1 MNPRSLTRKSKFL
14 AAVWQWSRFSA
25 AGLLL
30 LTFPGSMQAQSVE
43 SPTQTPPVPIPLAN
57 PAKPA
62 TESQPTDAK
71 QSKPVR
77 GADRR
82 RAAKLFLASTKLFE
96 KEHFDE
102 AMRGYLE
109 AAALDPGNP
118 DYALAAEVARSH
130 AVTAFI
136 QAAAKDRLRGDG
148 AAMRAEL
155 ARAHELDPKNA
166 QVNEHLTEMGDEA
179 LLGQSSSIYAAGAAT
194 VGEAPKLEPAA
205 EIHGFHTRTDQRQMI
220 QQVFKAYGI
229 EATVDESV
237 RATQARL
244 DLEDADFDSATKA
257 LGLLT
262 MSFYAPVDA
271 HRVIVARD
279 TRENRQQF
287 LRQELETIY
296 LPGLAS
302 TELTDVGNM
311 AKNIFDAQQAV
322 VEPSSG
328 TISIRAPD
336 KTLQAFNA
344 TLRSL
349 LDGHSQVLLDVR
361 LIQVAHTSGR
371 NTGALLPQSMSAFNL
386 YAEEQKIL
394 NDNQALVQ
402 QIISSGLAAPGD
414 TMAIIA
420 ILLAS
425 GQVSSSLFSGGLAIF
440 GGGLTQSAFAPGPI
454 SVNLNLNSSDS
465 RELDQIQLRLGDG
478 EAGTLRTGTRYP
490 IQTASYSSVV
500 ASLPKIAGLTSPG
513 NSSGLAGTLANA
525 LDTSVPN
532 IPQVEYQDL
541 GLTLKATPKV
551 MRNDE
556 VALTVDMKIDALAG
570 GSINGNP
577 ILNNR
582 AYTGVVTLR
591 KGESVVVVSELDQT
605 ESRAISGT
613 PGVSEIPGLNDLTS
627 KDTQKNFATLLIVM
641 TPRVLRG
648 PQATGHSA
656 VMRVERGQSGR

>member
-1 MNPRSLTRKSKFL
+1 MLPQ
-14 AAVWQWSRFSA
+14 AAANTTQAPA
-25 AGLLL
+25 A
-30 LTFPGSMQAQSVE
+30 T
-43 SPTQTPPVPIPLAN
+43 VPATA

-62 TESQPTDAK
+62 GESQRADTK
-71 QSKPVR
+71 QAKPVR
-77 GADRR
+77 SADRR
-82 RAAKLFLASTKLFE
+82 RAAKLFLASTKLYE
-96 KEHFDE
+96 KEQFDE

-109 AAALDPGNP
+109 AATLDPGNP
-118 DYALAAEVARSH
+118 DYTLAAEVARSH

-155 ARAHELDPKNA
+155 ARAHALDPKNA

-179 LLGQSSSIYAAGAAT
+179 LQGQSKSIYAQGAAN
-194 VGEAPKLEPAA
+194 VGEGPKLESNA
-205 EIHGFHTRTDQRQMI
+205 EIHGFHMRTDQRQMI

-244 DLEDADFDSATKA
+244 DLDNADFESAAKA

-296 LPGLAS
+296 LPALAS

-328 TISIRAPD
+328 TITIRAPE
-336 KTLQAFNA
+336 KTLLAFNA
-344 TLRSL
+344 TLRDL
-349 LDGHSQVLLDVR
+349 LDGHSQVLLEVR

-371 NTGALLPQSMSAFNL
+371 DTGALLPQSMSAFNL

-425 GQVSSSLFSGGLAIF
+425 GQVSSSLFSSGLAIF

-454 SVNLNLNSSDS
+454 SAKLNLNSSDS

-478 EAGTLRTGTRYP
+478 EPGTLRTGTRYP

-513 NSSGLAGTLANA
+513 NSSGLAGSLANT

-591 KGESVVVVSELDQT
+591 KGESVVVLSELDQT

-648 PQATGHSA
+648 PQAAGHSV